1 MLNVKE
7 LNKDDKELLFAIKK
21 VDEIVQSWDHD
32 ATTGYIVSFSKVVKN
47 ACDLMEQFNHN
58 IFLFLDIDDVRRLL
72 NMYVN
77 SNDYEDRL
85 LLSDI
90 IVNKYIN
97 KYYYNL
103 YDYLEKNQK
112 NVDKK

>member
-7 LNKDDKELLFAIKK
+7 LNKEDKELLFTIK
-21 VDEIVQSWDHD
+21 DITNMPQSYDHD
-32 ATTGYIVSFSKVVKN
+32 ATAKYIEDFKNSILN
-47 ACDLMEQFNHN
+47 ACDLMEQFNHKV
-58 IFLFLDIDDVRRLL
+58 FLFSRIEDVRQLL

-77 SNDYEDRL
+77 SKDYEDRL

-90 IVNKYIN
+90 IVNKYIS

-103 YDYLEKNQK
+103 YDYFEK
-112 NVDKK
+112 

>member
-7 LNKDDKELLFAIKK
+7 LNKEDKELLFTIK
-21 VDEIVQSWDHD
+21 DITSMPQSYDHD
-32 ATTGYIVSFSKVVKN
+32 ATAKYIEAFKNSILN
-47 ACDLMEQFNHN
+47 ACDLMEQFNHKAL
-58 IFLFLDIDDVRRLL
+58 LFSGIEDVRQLL

-77 SNDYEDRL
+77 SKDYEDRL

-97 KYYYNL
+97 KYYCNL
-103 YDYLEKNQK
+103 YDYFEK
-112 NVDKK
+112 